1 MGQQNVC
8 KIKFKIKKTAAFVAF
23 APDYRV
29 LFLISLNLP
38 EKIYIYSKNVKFG
51 FKLRFHAQDT
61 VHWTLSVVKSGVNFF
76 LWISLT
82 CVRLFLIVDLFDV
95 CEVISNCGS
104 L

>member
-1 MGQQNVC
+1 MLIISEGKWVNKMC
-8 KIKFKIKKTAAFVAF
+8 AKSNLKLKKTAAFVAF

-38 EKIYIYSKNVKFG
+38 EKIYIYSKNVKFRVQIT
-51 FKLRFHAQDT
+51 FSCARYS
-61 VHWTLSVVKSGVNFF
+61 TLDIICSKIRCEF
-76 LWISLT
+76 L
-82 CVRLFLIVDLFDV
+82 FVDLLDV